1 MAAAIRSSKLSST
14 PVVKV
19 AKNRA
24 SNSLST
30 SLDQIS
36 HRPDVTSRGYSVA
49 EINVDDDDDVDE
61 RIVIGD
67 KLNVPNSNKITR
79 SNSDK
84 SVFKKLG

>member
-36 HRPDVTSRGYSVA
+36 HRPEVTSRGYSVA
-49 EINVDDDDDVDE
+49 EINVDDDGDE

-84 SVFKKLG
+84 SVFKKLD